1 VAGRR
6 GPGACLKYR
15 HSFHAGN
22 FADVHKHVTLLALL
36 DALQR
41 KDKGFLF
48 LDTHAGRGA
57 YRLPDAGASEVGAS
71 VERLMLGRSTAPE
84 LTRYVEAITA
94 YRASAADPRA
104 YPGSPL
110 LAARHLRPQDRA
122 VFVEAQIPEARALE
136 RGIAGT
142 SHARVE
148 TGDGFE
154 RLKAHVPPRE
164 RRGLVLIDPPYE
176 ETSRDFT
183 RAAAAVGEVLQRFET
198 AVVVL
203 WYPIKRAADLAP
215 WHAALARDIERPALL
230 SELWLYPMDSRVSLN
245 GSGLVIVNPPYRVNE
260 RMQAWLP
267 ELASALDPERRG
279 GMRLRWLGT
288 QR

>member
-1 VAGRR
+1 M
-6 GPGACLKYR
+6 KYR
-15 HSFHAGN
+15 HQYHAGN

-41 KDKGFLF
+41 KDKGFLY

-57 YRLPDAGASEVGAS
+57 YRLPEPGASVLDTS
-71 VERLMLGRSTAPE
+71 VERLVGARPGAPE
-84 LTRYVEAITA
+84 LTRYVEAIGT
-94 YRASAADPRA
+94 YRSSVADPRA

-110 LAARHLRPQDRA
+110 LAARHLRSQDRA
-122 VFVEAQIPEARALE
+122 VFVDAQIPEARALE
-136 RGIAGT
+136 RAIAG
-142 SHARVE
+142 SSRVRVE
-148 TGDGFE
+148 SGDGFE
-154 RLKAHVPPRE
+154 RLKAHLPPRE

-176 ETSRDFT
+176 QTSSDFT
-183 RAAAAVGEVLQRFET
+183 RSAAAVREVLQRFET

-215 WHAALARDIERPALL
+215 WHAAIARDIERPTLV

-267 ELASALDPERRG
+267 ELASTLDPERRG
-279 GMRLRWLGT
+279 GMRLRWLAT
-288 QR
+288 HR

>member
-1 VAGRR
+1 
-6 GPGACLKYR
+6 LKYR
-15 HSFHAGN
+15 HSYHAGN

-41 KDKGFLF
+41 KDKGFLY
-48 LDTHAGRGA
+48 LDTHAGRGVYRLGEPGEDEARGSVDRLLARGSTVQEIARYVQVVGA
-57 YRLPDAGASEVGAS
+57 YRKS
-71 VERLMLGRSTAPE
+71 V
-84 LTRYVEAITA
+84 
-94 YRASAADPRA
+94 ADPRA

-110 LAARHLRPQDRA
+110 LASRQLRPQDRA
-122 VFVEAQIPEARALE
+122 VLVESQAQEARALE
-136 RGIAGT
+136 RSLSGAA
-142 SHARVE
+142 HVRVE

-154 RLKAHVPPRE
+154 RLKAHLPPRE

-176 ETSRDFT
+176 ETTRDFA
-183 RAAAAVGEVLQRFET
+183 RSEAALREVLHRFET
-198 AVVVL
+198 AVVAL

-215 WHAALARDIERPALL
+215 WHADLVRDVERPTLL
-230 SELWLYPMDSRVSLN
+230 SELWLYPTDSRVSLN

-279 GMRLRWLGT
+279 GMRLRWLAA

>member
-1 VAGRR
+1 LR
-6 GPGACLKYR
+6 YR
-15 HSFHAGN
+15 HSYHAGN

-41 KDKGFLF
+41 KDKGFLY

-57 YRLPDAGASEVGAS
+57 YRLPEPGESEARSTV
-71 VERLMLGRSTAPE
+71 VRLFAGRSSAPE
-84 LTRYVEAITA
+84 IVRYVQSIDAH
-94 YRASAADPRA
+94 RAAAGDVHA

-110 LAARHLRPQDRA
+110 LAAHQLRPQDRA
-122 VFVEAQIPEARALE
+122 VLVESQAPEARALE
-136 RGIAGT
+136 RSLPEIP
-142 SHARVE
+142 HVRVE
-148 TGDGFE
+148 IGDGFE
-154 RLKAHVPPRE
+154 RLKAHLPPKE

-176 ETSRDFT
+176 ETARDFS
-183 RAAAAVGEVLQRFET
+183 RSAAALTEVLQRFET
-198 AVVVL
+198 AVVAL

-215 WHAALARDIERPALL
+215 WHTALGRDIERPTLI

-267 ELASALDPERRG
+267 ELASTLDPDRRG
-279 GMRLRWLGT
+279 GMRLRWLT
-288 QR
+288 AQR

>member
-1 VAGRR
+1 V
-6 GPGACLKYR
+6 KYR

-22 FADVHKHVTLLALL
+22 FADVHKHVTLLVLL
-36 DALQR
+36 DAMQR
-41 KDKGFLF
+41 KDKGFLY

-57 YRLPDAGASEVGAS
+57 YRLPEPGANEPVSG
-71 VERLMLGRSTAPE
+71 VERLVGARSSAPE
-84 LTRYVEAITA
+84 LTRYVQAIDA
-94 YRASAADPRA
+94 YRASIADPRA

-122 VFVEAQIPEARALE
+122 VCVESQVPEARALE
-136 RGIAGT
+136 RSIADAP
-142 SHARVE
+142 HVRVE
-148 TGDGFE
+148 AGNGFE
-154 RLKAHVPPRE
+154 RLKAHLPPRE

-183 RAAAAVGEVLQRFET
+183 RSAAAIGEVLQRFET

-203 WYPIKRAADLAP
+203 WYPIKRAADLSP
-215 WHAALARDIERPALL
+215 WQATLARDVERPTLL

-267 ELASALDPERRG
+267 ELASTLDPERRG
-279 GMRLRWLGT
+279 GMRLRWLTT